1 MNIFHSQDKIAESV
15 TKMANVL
22 ERPMSSK
29 QRQNLANALM
39 GSIGAVLSSGSSD
52 EAQSSNDT
60 DQVKQ
65 LLHLLNEL
73 TGLKFLSRTPAF
85 QHLFG

>member
-1 MNIFHSQDKIAESV
+1 MNVFHSQDKIAESV
-15 TKMANVL
+15 TKMANIL
-22 ERPMSSK
+22 EQPMSSK
-29 QRQNLANALM
+29 DRQNLANSLM

-60 DQVKQ
+60 DQVKKDIT
-65 LLHLLNEL
+65 LVESVDWA
-73 TGLKFLSRTPAF
+73 SRTSF